1 MAKTTRTWAKPPVE
15 AKAITYAGDALKKH
29 WEGLHKG
36 DNEPFPKDA
45 ALQDAWRAF
54 HAGDFATAATLGAG
68 HTVALKAISIYA
80 NHVEKKDAAKIK
92 LFEEAMA
99 LALDATKA
107 DPKNANTHY
116 QYAFSAGRYSQSIS
130 VMKALKEGYGGKIK
144 AALETALK
152 LDAKHADAHTA
163 MGAYHAEIIDKVG
176 ALVGKLTYGA
186 NKDDAV
192 KHYETAIKLNPQ
204 SPVAHI
210 EYANGL
216 LMLFKDK
223 EIDKATKLYEKA
235 AKMKGRDAMEIMDIE
250 IAKSELED
258 E

>member
-1 MAKTTRTWAKPPVE
+1 MKMAKWTKTPVD
-15 AKAITYAGDALKKH
+15 AKAITYAGDALKKN
-29 WEGLHKG
+29 WDALHKG
-36 DNEPFPKDA
+36 DNEAYPKDE

-54 HAGDFATAATLGAG
+54 HAGDFATAAELGEG
-68 HTVALKAISIYA
+68 HTVAAKATAIYA
-80 NHVEKKDAAKIK
+80 NHVEKKDAAKVK
-92 LFEEAMA
+92 LFQDAMGLAEALM
-99 LALDATKA
+99 KSQ
-107 DPKNANTHY
+107 PKNANAHY
-116 QYAFSAGRYSQSIS
+116 QYAYAAGRYSQSIS
-130 VMKALKEGYGGKIK
+130 VLKALKEGYGGKIK
-144 AALETALK
+144 TALETALK
-152 LDAKHADAHTA
+152 LDPKHADANTA
-163 MGAYHAEIIDKVG
+163 MGSYHAEIVDKVG
-176 ALVGKLTYGA
+176 GMIGKLTYGA

-192 KHYETAIKLNPQ
+192 KHYEAAIKLNPA

-235 AKMKGRDAMEIMDIE
+235 AKMKARDAMEAMDIE